1 MATTP
6 SPGSRILLVF
16 AFAAVASSA
25 GLQWVGLSAQSEAS
39 RQQLSRQTLSEFST
53 VLNIYETAPVKKR
66 AEVAQQLTGMAER
79 LSHSVKGES
88 LASAS
93 RRVVALASFEEGKE
107 TREKE
112 LRERLRAE
120 IRGLVNEADSLES
133 AALSR
138 AKILSA
144 VNQGLLLLA
153 AGMCGMLLLR
163 LHQANSAA

>member
-1 MATTP
+1 MASSP
-6 SPGSRILLVF
+6 SPASRLLLIF

-39 RQQLSRQTLSEFST
+39 RQQVSRQTLSEFST
-53 VLNIYETAPVKKR
+53 VLNIYETAPPKQR
-66 AEVAQQLTGMAER
+66 QEVAQQLTGMAER

-93 RRVVALASFEEGKE
+93 RRVVALASFEEGRE
-107 TREKE
+107 AREKE

-120 IRGLVNEADSLES
+120 IRGLVNEADSLEM

-144 VNQGLLLLA
+144 VNQALLLA
-153 AGMCGMLLLR
+153 AAGLCGLLLFR
-163 LHQANSAA
+163 MQRTSSAA